1 MKHSNISIFVPHS
14 GCRQL
19 CAFCNQKTISS
30 VESAPTADE
39 VEKICAKAL
48 KQCKSPEN
56 TEIAFFGG
64 SFTAIEHDYMISLL
78 KAASKYVGEGK
89 FSGIRISTR
98 PDCINEEIL
107 SVLMAYN
114 VSAIELGAQSL
125 DDNVLSANL
134 RGHNAECIESAVD
147 MIKWY
152 GFEVGLQLMV
162 GLYKSTLEIELENM
176 KRVIALKPDTVRI
189 YPVAVLKGT
198 HLAQLYEKG
207 EYKLFDFQTAVDI
220 CALMLVEFEKYGI
233 KVIKCGLHASETV
246 ESDLIAG
253 FYHPAFREIC
263 ESRIFRTKIS
273 AIANDIKE
281 NKVCIEVNPHDASKA
296 LGHLKSNVEYF
307 AKQGIELCIK
317 QSGEVPQGECHRI

>member
-1 MKHSNISIFVPHS
+1 MKHSNISIFVPHL
-14 GCRQL
+14 GCNRL

-30 VESAPTADE
+30 VENIVTPED
-39 VEKICAKAL
+39 VEKICADALAQCKAL
-48 KQCKSPEN
+48 KN

-64 SFTAIEHDYMISLL
+64 SFTAIERNYMTSLL
-78 KAASKYVGEGK
+78 AAASKYVGNGK

-107 SVLMAYN
+107 TLLMAYN
-114 VSAIELGAQSL
+114 VTAIELGAQSL
-125 DDNVLSANL
+125 DDRVLAANL
-134 RGHNAECIESAVD
+134 RGHNAKCISDACD

-152 GFEVGLQLMV
+152 GFELGLQLMV
-162 GLYKSTLEIELENM
+162 GLYKSTIEIELENM
-176 KRVIALKPDTVRI
+176 KKVIALLPDTVRI

-198 HLAQLYEKG
+198 HLAQLYESG

-220 CALMLVEFEKYGI
+220 CALMLVEFEKHGI

-246 ESDLIAG
+246 ESDLVAG

-263 ESRIFRTKIS
+263 ESRIFRTKIG
-273 AIANDIKE
+273 AIVGDSNEK
-281 NKVCIEVNPHDASKA
+281 KVCIEVNPHDISKA

-307 AKQGIELCIK
+307 ANHGIELCVK
-317 QSGEVPQGECHRI
+317 QNGDVNCGECRKI

>member
-1 MKHSNISIFVPHS
+1 MKHSNISIFVPHL

-30 VESAPTADE
+30 VQSAPSPDE
-39 VEKICAKAL
+39 VELICKNAL
-48 KQCKSPEN
+48 LQCKSPEN

-78 KAASKYVGEGK
+78 NAASKYVGEGK

-98 PDCINEEIL
+98 PDCINEDIL
-107 SVLMAYN
+107 STLMAYG

-125 DDNVLSANL
+125 DDRVLSANL
-134 RGHNAECIESAVD
+134 RGHDSQCISSAVE
-147 MIKWY
+147 MIKWF
-152 GFEVGLQLMV
+152 GFEVGLQIMV

-176 KRVIALKPDTVRI
+176 KKVISLLPDTVRI

-198 HLAQLYEKG
+198 YLDELYKKG
-207 EYKLFDFQTAVDI
+207 EYKLFDFETVVDI
-220 CALMLVEFEKYGI
+220 CALMLVEFEKHGI

-246 ESDLIAG
+246 ESDLSAG

-263 ESRIFRTKIS
+263 ESRIFRTKL
-273 AIANDIKE
+273 NVLCKNCDNETIK
-281 NKVCIEVNPHDASKA
+281 VRVNPRDVSKA
-296 LGHLKSNVEYF
+296 LGHLKSNVQYF
-307 AKQGIELCIK
+307 ANKGIKLDIIPDEAINC
-317 QSGEVPQGECHRI
+317 GECKLF